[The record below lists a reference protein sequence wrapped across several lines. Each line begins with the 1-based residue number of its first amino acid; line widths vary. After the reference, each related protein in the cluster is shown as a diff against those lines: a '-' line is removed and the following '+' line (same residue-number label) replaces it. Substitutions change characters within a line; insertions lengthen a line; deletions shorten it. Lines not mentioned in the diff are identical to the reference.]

1 MQSRRRKEPS
11 VLSHSTM
18 NFKQMAVTLALC
30 VTSFF
35 AGTLISMHS
44 TVSNLHAC
52 TDGGLSVKDVEA
64 MVSKRLQE
72 GGFQNNDKECWR
84 IAKRLDSLTLVL
96 FLFVMVNGK
105 NSTQADAR

>member
-52 TDGGLSVKDVEA
+52 TDGGLSAKDVEA